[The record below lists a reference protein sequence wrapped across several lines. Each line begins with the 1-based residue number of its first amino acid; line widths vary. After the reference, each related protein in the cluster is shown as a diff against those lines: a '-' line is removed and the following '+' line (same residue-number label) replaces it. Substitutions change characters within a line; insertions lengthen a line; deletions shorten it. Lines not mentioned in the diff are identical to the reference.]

1 MQKCI
6 LVAFYPKNCSE
17 ITTGTYRCTEKGG
30 AGEGT
35 SEKGA
40 NPGNGGGASGG
51 GGASEGNIERRG
63 SKSAAKRRLRPPPQ
77 ARLRIRPRANGRVPP
92 SAFSESRFL
101 AAGPV
106 TRASAGAGT
115 SRAVLTRC

>member
-1 MQKCI
+1 MAEAPNLSSVERRLSNKYPTLQSCITTRRERLTLKWTNWVQKCI

-17 ITTGTYRCTEKGG
+17 IATGTYRCTEKGG

-51 GGASEGNIERRG
+51 GGASEGNIE
-63 SKSAAKRRLRPPPQ
+63 Q
-77 ARLRIRPRANGRVPP
+77 TRV
-92 SAFSESRFL
+92 EV
-101 AAGPV
+101 G
-106 TRASAGAGT
+106 
-115 SRAVLTRC
+115 C